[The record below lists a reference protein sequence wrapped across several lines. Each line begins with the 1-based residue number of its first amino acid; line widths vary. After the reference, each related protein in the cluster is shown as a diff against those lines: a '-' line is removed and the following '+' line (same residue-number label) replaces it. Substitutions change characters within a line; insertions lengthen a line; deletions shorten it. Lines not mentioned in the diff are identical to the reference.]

1 MTCCIVH
8 MILRFW
14 LLLLSLLARSTLQ
27 IFNLEMKSKMKTHNM
42 TEGVIFWKWISLN
55 TIALVTKASIYHW
68 SMEGDSQPQKMFDR
82 HPSLN
87 DCQIINYRTD
97 KSQKWLLLI
106 GIQSQE
112 NKIVG
117 SMQLYSVDRKL
128 SQPIE
133 GHAAAFATLRRQDV
147 QHESNLLCFAVRG
160 SQGDKVR
167 RAEVLNLGCKLFVCA
182 GTQISV
188 ISMQMATQP
197 ARLATYVHLSV
208 CACVCEQPVSWTCVL
223 VHVWPLPIG
232 QRASLFESAL
242 ALNAPGA
249 NCFLPLH
256 VSAAHH

>member
-1 MTCCIVH
+1 MCVSVYDV
-8 MILRFW
+8 
-14 LLLLSLLARSTLQ
+14 LLFSLPARSTLQ

-55 TIALVTKASIYHW
+55 TIALVTKTSVYHW

-87 DCQIINYRTD
+87 ECQIINYRTD
-97 KSQKWLLLI
+97 KMQKWLLLI

-133 GHAAAFATLRRQDV
+133 GHAASFATLRRQDV

-167 RAEVLNLGCKLFVCA
+167 RAEMLC
-182 GTQISV
+182 
-188 ISMQMATQP
+188 
-197 ARLATYVHLSV
+197 
-208 CACVCEQPVSWTCVL
+208 CVRKRV
-223 VHVWPLPIG
+223 
-232 QRASLFESAL
+232 FKSAD
-242 ALNAPGA
+242 
-249 NCFLPLH
+249 
-256 VSAAHH
+256 